1 MHSVTERLGEQGLV
15 IEMTHAARAW
25 LARQGFDQQFG
36 ARPLRRAVQR
46 FVESP
51 LSVQVLK
58 GNFRRGDVVQV
69 DVDDNGLVFHR
80 VEGASF
86 QLPVKTDA
94 DANLN

>member
-1 MHSVTERLGEQGLV
+1 
-15 IEMTHAARAW
+15 
-25 LARQGFDQQFG
+25 
-36 ARPLRRAVQR
+36 VQR

-58 GNFRRGDVVQV
+58 GTFRRGDVVQV

-94 DANLN
+94 DANLS